1 MRVVS
6 WIPVANLTMQRTPL
20 GLSVFRVACHLARGR
35 PVPPIHVVPV
45 EHGRFSVS
53 DGHVRVQAHKLLGR
67 DYILARYAK
76 EDRNEVK

>member
-1 MRVVS
+1 MDTSSESHDAEDTTRAECV
-6 WIPVANLTMQRTPL
+6 Q
-20 GLSVFRVACHLARGR
+20 GCLSLSKGETS
-35 PVPPIHVVPV
+35 PPIHVVPV